1 MCILAHRVAA
11 AQTTPPTPPA
21 QALTPLQR
29 QQLAREALAGQS
41 ISGLAHQHQVSR
53 KFVYQQR
60 ARADQALSDAFTAQP
75 ADEQV
80 LFYLPVTKAWLRQLV
95 LGLVLIGH
103 SPLRGVVEL
112 LRDLFDYPIS
122 LGTVFNIVHAAVT
135 PARQCNHAQD
145 LRHVRVGGH
154 DEIFQGQQ
162 PVLVGVDLLSSYCYL
177 LSCEEHRDADTWGVR
192 LLEVHEQGFDPDYVV
207 ADGGNALRA
216 RPGRGPARHALSQ

>member
-103 SPLRGVVEL
+103 SCC
-112 LRDLFDYPIS
+112 
-122 LGTVFNIVHAAVT
+122 AASSNSCVICSIT
-135 PARQCNHAQD
+135 PSRWAR
-145 LRHVRVGGH
+145 
-154 DEIFQGQQ
+154 
-162 PVLVGVDLLSSYCYL
+162 SSTSSTL
-177 LSCEEHRDADTWGVR
+177 
-192 LLEVHEQGFDPDYVV
+192 P
-207 ADGGNALRA
+207 
-216 RPGRGPARHALSQ
+216 

>member
-1 MCILAHRVAA
+1 M
-11 AQTTPPTPPA
+11 
-21 QALTPLQR
+21 
-29 QQLAREALAGQS
+29 
-41 ISGLAHQHQVSR
+41 
-53 KFVYQQR
+53 
-60 ARADQALSDAFTAQP
+60 
-75 ADEQV
+75 

-95 LGLVLIGH
+95 LGLVLIGCH

-112 LRDLFDYPIS
+112 LRDLFGHPIS

-192 LLEVHEQGFDPDYVV
+192 LLEEHEQGLTPTTSWPTAATPSAPPRPRVLPDTPFLSVV
-207 ADGGNALRA
+207 F
-216 RPGRGPARHALSQ
+216 HAVA